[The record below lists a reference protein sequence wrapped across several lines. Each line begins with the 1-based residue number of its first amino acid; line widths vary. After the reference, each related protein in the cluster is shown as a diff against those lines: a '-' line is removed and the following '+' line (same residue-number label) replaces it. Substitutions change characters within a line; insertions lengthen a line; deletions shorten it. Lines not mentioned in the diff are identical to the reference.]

1 MALPL
6 IFGAISALGTL
17 SAGRAAARQ
26 QENQAKQM
34 EIENIISQAQ
44 AVQEQN
50 LLKLQYEAASNVND
64 AMFSF
69 QEGEKTMNVA
79 AFEEAQADA
88 FGSNIAMMQT
98 QASLEK
104 SSRTVAS
111 LNQYEKASNTRR
123 AALFKAIGT
132 MGNAYMDFKAL

>member
-1 MALPL
+1 
-6 IFGAISALGTL
+6 
-17 SAGRAAARQ
+17 
-26 QENQAKQM
+26 M

-50 LLKLQYEAASNVND
+50 LLQLQYEAASNVND

-111 LNQYEKASNTRR
+111 LIQYEKASNTRR

-132 MGNAYMDFKAL
+132 MGNAYMDFRAN